1 MSKASDALKKL
12 IDESIENQKQKLDK
26 KVDNALIL
34 YRNGS
39 EEADGAVNEVEA
51 NIEKAKDAKEKVSD
65 AIDRIKSIRLSFD
78 SGRKVA
84 ESTEKAS
91 TIGSALN
98 PAAAAI
104 AFAQKFIIDKLKIEI
119 KDIFMTIHIGAK
131 KEDIAETVLLPGDP
145 YRAKW
150 AAETFLEKPK
160 LINEV
165 RGMLGYTGDWK
176 GNRVTIHGSGMGMPS
191 LSIYVNELIKD
202 YN

>member
-65 AIDRIKSIRLSFD
+65 AIDRIESIRLSFD
-78 SGRKVA
+78 SSRKAA

-98 PAAAAI
+98 PVAAAI
-104 AFAQKFIIDKLKIEI
+104 AFVQKFIIDKLKIEI
-119 KDIFMTIHIGAK
+119 KDIKDELNVAPQILDNLDKFFTRTRK
-131 KEDIAETVLLPGDP
+131 KIRKEKAR
-145 YRAKW
+145 RAAQKRI
-150 AAETFLEKPK
+150 AAENKK
-160 LINEV
+160 
-165 RGMLGYTGDWK
+165 ML
-176 GNRVTIHGSGMGMPS
+176 S
-191 LSIYVNELIKD
+191 
-202 YN
+202 

>member
-12 IDESIENQKQKLDK
+12 IDDSIEKEKQKLDK
-26 KVDNALIL
+26 KVDNALNL
-34 YRNGS
+34 YRKGS
-39 EEADGAVNEVEA
+39 EQADKAVNDVEV

-119 KDIFMTIHIGAK
+119 KDIKDELNVAPQILDNLDKFFTRKSKKSSAK
-131 KEDIAETVLLPGDP
+131 K
-145 YRAKW
+145 
-150 AAETFLEKPK
+150 
-160 LINEV
+160 NC
-165 RGMLGYTGDWK
+165 
-176 GNRVTIHGSGMGMPS
+176 
-191 LSIYVNELIKD
+191 
-202 YN
+202 

>member
-12 IDESIENQKQKLDK
+12 IDDSIEKEKQKLDK
-26 KVDNALIL
+26 KVDNALNL
-34 YRNGS
+34 YRKGS
-39 EEADGAVNEVEA
+39 EQADKAVNDVEV

-119 KDIFMTIHIGAK
+119 KDIGDELNVAPQILDNLDKFFTRTRKKIAK
-131 KEDIAETVLLPGDP
+131 EKARRAAQKRIAE
-145 YRAKW
+145 
-150 AAETFLEKPK
+150 EKK
-160 LINEV
+160 K
-165 RGMLGYTGDWK
+165 ML
-176 GNRVTIHGSGMGMPS
+176 S
-191 LSIYVNELIKD
+191 
-202 YN
+202 

>member
-12 IDESIENQKQKLDK
+12 IDDSIEKEKQKLDK
-26 KVDNALIL
+26 KVDKALNL
-34 YRNGS
+34 YRKGS
-39 EEADGAVNEVEA
+39 EEADGMVNEVES

-104 AFAQKFIIDKLKIEI
+104 AFAQKFIIERLKIEI
-119 KDIFMTIHIGAK
+119 KDIGDELNVAPQILDNLDKFFTRTRKKIAK
-131 KEDIAETVLLPGDP
+131 EKARRAAQKRIAEEN
-145 YRAKW
+145 K
-150 AAETFLEKPK
+150 K
-160 LINEV
+160 
-165 RGMLGYTGDWK
+165 ML
-176 GNRVTIHGSGMGMPS
+176 S
-191 LSIYVNELIKD
+191 
-202 YN
+202 

>member
-12 IDESIENQKQKLDK
+12 IDDSIEKEKQKLDK
-26 KVDNALIL
+26 KVDKALNL
-34 YRNGS
+34 YRKGS
-39 EEADGAVNEVEA
+39 EQADKAVNDVEV

-119 KDIFMTIHIGAK
+119 KDIGDELNVAPQILDNLDKFFTRTRKKIAK
-131 KEDIAETVLLPGDP
+131 EKARRAAQKRIAEEN
-145 YRAKW
+145 K
-150 AAETFLEKPK
+150 K
-160 LINEV
+160 
-165 RGMLGYTGDWK
+165 ML
-176 GNRVTIHGSGMGMPS
+176 S
-191 LSIYVNELIKD
+191 
-202 YN
+202 